1 MRKEEEQ
8 PTLPCMGSIP
18 KPPVLA
24 ARTPLNV
31 TRCLGQVPR
40 SEGHLAAFPPFH
52 FPVHLRMGRNRG
64 FPLRYFLSMK
74 YREVGSVDGGTMLSD
89 LMLHFTVLDFLE
101 LIYNLLTALGGKVV
115 AGHHLMPKLP
125 RCLPLHVHEIPVQA
139 SHPDRHGASLS
150 AGRRAS
156 TQLGHPTWR
165 SPALSAL
172 WPSKAPPK
180 SMPSPELADAGW
192 KWGFQNTDPA

>member
-8 PTLPCMGSIP
+8 PTLLCMGSIP

-31 TRCLGQVPR
+31 TQCLGQVPR
-40 SEGHLAAFPPFH
+40 S
-52 FPVHLRMGRNRG
+52 FPVHLRTGRNRG

-74 YREVGSVDGGTMLSD
+74 YREVGSVDGGTVLSA
-89 LMLHFTVLDFLE
+89 LMLHFTLLDFLE
-101 LIYNLLTALGGKVV
+101 LIYNLFTALGGKVV
-115 AGHHLMPKLP
+115 SGHHLMPKLL

-139 SHPDRHGASLS
+139 SHPNRHGASLS

-165 SPALSAL
+165 SPALSTL
-172 WPSKAPPK
+172 WLSKAPPK